1 MVHFCT
7 IGVGITADGRSCQEK
22 VVGRTAEKILTQ
34 FRSLPSHYVRM
45 EQMLSV
51 FASSFGTK
59 LSLLAASGSEITQLG
74 HPLKMK
80 RQRETGSKFS
90 FRAV

>member
-1 MVHFCT
+1 M
-7 IGVGITADGRSCQEK
+7 
-22 VVGRTAEKILTQ
+22 GRTTKKILTQ

-59 LSLLAASGSEITQLG
+59 LSLLAASGSEITQQG
-74 HPLKMK
+74 YPLKIK

-90 FRAV
+90 FRAI